1 MAVQSGPVKCLMG
14 SYFHKLI
21 LNWNRTED
29 FICRG
34 SNFCLK
40 DFKRNVRCACHE
52 GAWGEDVLLQ
62 AFFALGGR
70 LMWVMEVTLMFYL
83 LRNHADD
90 VHLNFSGFI
99 D

>member
-1 MAVQSGPVKCLMG
+1 MPVQSRPVKSLMG

-21 LNWNRTED
+21 LNWNRIEG
-29 FICRG
+29 FISTG
-34 SNFCLK
+34 SNFYVK

-70 LMWVMEVTLMFYL
+70 LMFVMEVTLTF
-83 LRNHADD
+83 RNLASHIQDGRKIT
-90 VHLNFSGFI
+90 L
-99 D
+99 